1 VIQTWVGLG
10 LALVSALAVN
20 WAYTKEHNAA
30 ASLPPLDAR
39 HPLRAARLL
48 LRNRTWMLG
57 FGAETAG
64 WLVYL
69 AALRLAPLALV
80 QAVGAAGIAVLAF
93 VTAGGHPRRLARH
106 EQLAVLVALAGLGL
120 LAGSLVGSHP
130 SSRTPS
136 PVAAVVWL
144 SACVGGGLFLTLAR
158 LRARLV
164 TLLGLAAGLLM
175 AAGDVSAKL
184 VVHGGWWLLALV
196 PLVAGYALGSLVL
209 QSAFQHGNA
218 LTAAGIS
225 TMTTNAIPIA
235 AGVVLLRE
243 TLPDGVQGALRIAA
257 FASLVASAALL
268 SDPGRSR
275 GRPQETTS
283 SRT

>member
-1 VIQTWVGLG
+1 
-10 LALVSALAVN
+10 VSA
-20 WAYTKEHNAA
+20 
-30 ASLPPLDAR
+30 S
-39 HPLRAARLL
+39 
-48 LRNRTWMLG
+48 
-57 FGAETAG
+57 
-64 WLVYL
+64 
-69 AALRLAPLALV
+69 
-80 QAVGAAGIAVLAF
+80 
-93 VTAGGHPRRLARH
+93 GHPRRLALH

-130 SSRTPS
+130 ASRTPS
-136 PVAAVVWL
+136 PIGAVIWL
-144 SACVGGGLFLTLAR
+144 SACVGGGLFLTIGR
-158 LRARLV
+158 PRGRLV

-196 PLVAGYALGSLVL
+196 PLVCGYALGSIVL

-225 TMTTNAIPIA
+225 TMVTNAVPIA

-243 TLPDGVQGALRIAA
+243 ALPEGIQGALRIAA

-268 SDPGRSR
+268 ADPARLSLR
-275 GRPQETTS
+275 QADATS
-283 SRT
+283 EL